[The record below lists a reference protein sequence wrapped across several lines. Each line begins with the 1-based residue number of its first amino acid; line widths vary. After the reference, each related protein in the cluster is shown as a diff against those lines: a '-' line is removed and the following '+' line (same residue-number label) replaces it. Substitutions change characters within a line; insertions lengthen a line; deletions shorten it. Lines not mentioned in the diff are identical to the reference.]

1 MEIGLVKM
9 TDTAKKYRDAM
20 SALCCENSW
29 VNHAWGALVGV
40 WCGDAAG
47 ALLEGFGPGAS
58 DRALDDCLAMVG
70 GGPHNVDPGAITDD
84 GELTAALLRAIASYD
99 GLWYNFPLDEVAAA
113 YRNWYASCP
122 FDIGYTCRGAFSH
135 KTMPG
140 VAANGE
146 YMIAHAASLERN
158 KSSQANGALMRI
170 MPVAVWCASIA
181 RSEGLKPEA
190 VRAYIREYAAADA
203 RLSHPNPVCADAN
216 ILYCIAAAH
225 LINNP
230 GDGLGALAQVEA
242 ELEGGHYSDDVI
254 GWYRTSGALAAD
266 NFCENGGH
274 VKHAFRAAFYHL
286 RRRST
291 YEECLRDVLRRGGD
305 TDTNAAIAGGL
316 IGALHGYAW
325 IPDSIKTRVLLYDCT
340 GSLNN
345 HKRPETYSVFR
356 SWPYFLN
363 LVPQEVAKT
372 KPATREVRVEKLG
385 QTEQSQQNNPIVNSR
400 EGLDSVVSAIIG
412 KFEERARFGK
422 AKYGTDL
429 DRTDLG
435 VLDWIQHAQE
445 EHMDAILYLEKLK
458 RVVGGQ

>member
-1 MEIGLVKM
+1 MKVKM
-9 TDTAKKYRDAM
+9 SGTDTAKRCRDAM
-20 SALCCENSW
+20 SAICADNTW

-58 DRALDDCLAMVG
+58 DRALDDCLSMVG
-70 GGPHNVDPGAITDD
+70 GGPHNTDPGAITDD
-84 GELTAALLRAIASYD
+84 GELTVALLRAIASYS
-99 GLWYNFPLDEVAAA
+99 GLWYNFPLEEVAAG
-113 YRNWYASCP
+113 YRAWYASKP
-122 FDIGYTCRGAFSH
+122 FDIGHTCRAAFAH
-135 KTMPG
+135 KDVIGQTMT
-140 VAANGE
+140 E
-146 YMIAHAASLERN
+146 YVSTLKRN
-158 KSSQANGALMRI
+158 KASQANGALMRI
-170 MPVAVWCASIA
+170 MPIAVWCASIA

-190 VRAYIREYAAADA
+190 VRAYIREYAATDA
-203 RLSHPNPVCADAN
+203 RLSHPNDVCVEAN

-242 ELEGGHYSDDVI
+242 ELESGHYTTDVV
-254 GWYRTSGALAAD
+254 GWYRTSSTLVGD
-266 NFCENGGH
+266 NFCESGGH

-291 YEECLRDVLRRGGD
+291 YEETLRDVLRRGGD
-305 TDTNAAIAGGL
+305 TDTNCAIAGGL
-316 IGALHGYAW
+316 LGALHGYAW
-325 IPDSIKTRVLLYDCT
+325 IPDTIKTRVLLYDCMAQFN
-340 GSLNN
+340 S
-345 HKRPETYSVFR
+345 HRRPETCSVFR

-363 LVPQEVAKT
+363 IVPQEHDKKDVPIA
-372 KPATREVRVEKLG
+372 REVRVEKLG
-385 QTEQSQQNNPIVNSR
+385 QTQQNNPIVNSR

-458 RVVGGQ
+458 RVVSGGQ

>member
-1 MEIGLVKM
+1 MSNT

-20 SALCCENSW
+20 AGMCADNQW

-47 ALLEGFGPGAS
+47 ALLEGFGPGAA
-58 DRALDDCLAMVG
+58 DRAIHECLTMVG

-84 GELTAALLRAIASYD
+84 GELTAALLRAITTYS
-99 GLWYNFPLDEVAAA
+99 GVWYNFPLEEVAAA
-113 YRNWYASCP
+113 YRTWYASKP
-122 FDIGYTCRGAFSH
+122 FDIGYTCRSAFAH
-135 KTMPG
+135 KDVIGQTMT
-140 VAANGE
+140 E
-146 YMIAHAASLERN
+146 YVSTLERN
-158 KSSQANGALMRI
+158 KVSQANGALMRI

-190 VRAYIREYAAADA
+190 VRAYIREYAASDA
-203 RLSHPNPVCADAN
+203 RLSHPNDVCVEAN
-216 ILYCIAAAH
+216 ILYCVAAAH

-242 ELEGGHYSDDVI
+242 ELESGHYVTDVVS
-254 GWYRTSGALAAD
+254 WYRTSSTLIGD

-291 YEECLRDVLRRGGD
+291 YEETLRDILRRGGD
-305 TDTNAAIAGGL
+305 TDTNCAIAGGL

-325 IPDSIKTRVLLYDCT
+325 IPDNIKTRVLLYDCT
-340 GSLNN
+340 GPLNN
-345 HKRPETYSVFR
+345 HRRPETYSVFR
-356 SWPYFLN
+356 SWPHFLN
-363 LVPQEVAKT
+363 LLPQDLVKD

-385 QTEQSQQNNPIVNSR
+385 QDKDHNPIVNSR
-400 EGLDSVVSAIIG
+400 EGLDSVVTAIIG

-458 RVVGGQ
+458 RVVGG